1 MRRLANATVGL
12 VVRLQMLP
20 SKSAEERVKWELSG
34 VGFLP
39 NVGIFLTL
47 PGPDTVHKYLPHLL
61 AGESQDQ
68 NPRKRSVG

>member
-12 VVRLQMLP
+12 VVRLQTLP
-20 SKSAEERVKWELSG
+20 SKFAEREKWELSS
-34 VGFLP
+34 VGFRP
-39 NVGIFLTL
+39 SVGIFLTFQ
-47 PGPDTVHKYLPHLL
+47 GPDTVHKYLPHLL